1 MTVEEYLT
9 GKGIKFEVYE
19 HPAVFTCE
27 EAEAHSSNIPGL
39 ASKNLLLNN
48 SKKTR
53 FFLVILP
60 AIKRLDLK
68 MVEQLTG
75 EKHLS
80 FASPETLKLKLGLT
94 PGAVSPF
101 GLINNQDKDVEL
113 IVDLEVKAADRL
125 SFHPNRNT
133 ASVSIEATEFGK
145 FLESVGVKPQ
155 IM

>member
-9 GKGIKFEVYE
+9 ENAIKFAVYE

-27 EAEAHSSNIPGL
+27 EAEAHSANIPGL

-48 SKKTR
+48 SKKSR

-60 AIKRLDLK
+60 AAKRLDLK
-68 MVEQLTG
+68 KVEQITG

-80 FASPETLKLKLGLT
+80 FASPETLLLKLGLT

-101 GLINNQDKDVEL
+101 GLINNKEHDVEL
-113 IVDLEVKAADRL
+113 ILDSEVKQADIL

-133 ASVSIEATEFGK
+133 ASVSIEAGEFEK
-145 FLESVGVKPQ
+145 YLEGVGAKPQ
-155 IM
+155 TM